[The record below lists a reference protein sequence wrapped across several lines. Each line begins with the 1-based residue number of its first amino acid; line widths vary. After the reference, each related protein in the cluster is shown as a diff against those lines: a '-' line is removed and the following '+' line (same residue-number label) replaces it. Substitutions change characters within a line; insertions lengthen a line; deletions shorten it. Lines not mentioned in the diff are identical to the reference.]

1 MSNELF
7 EKLTKQIV
15 ELEEN
20 IKELSK
26 LTKTNLNLL
35 REEVKL
41 LSDKND
47 KLTTICSRMDTH
59 IDFVEDTYEN
69 LKNPLNF
76 ISSKFNSSL
85 KIENEK

>member
-1 MSNELF
+1 MSNE
-7 EKLTKQIV
+7 KL
-15 ELEEN
+15 E
-20 IKELSK
+20 ELSK
-26 LTKTNLNLL
+26 LTESL
-35 REEVKL
+35 RDEVKL
-41 LSDKND
+41 LSDKID
-47 KLTTICSRMDTH
+47 KLTVICSRMDTH